1 MKLHVTAVI
10 MAVVVA
16 STVWV
21 LGDEVKTAASP
32 VPTLKS
38 SEKAKWLTSFSEAKT
53 QASKRKVPILAD
65 FSGSDW
71 CGWCIKLDKEVFSKS
86 AFTDYASKN
95 LVLLMVDFPRK
106 KHQDAALKQQNE
118 KLSTQFG
125 IEGFPTVLLLDSD
138 GNVLAR
144 TGYRPGGAEV
154 YVKHLQDLVQKK

>member
-1 MKLHVTAVI
+1 
-10 MAVVVA
+10 
-16 STVWV
+16 
-21 LGDEVKTAASP
+21 
-32 VPTLKS
+32 
-38 SEKAKWLTSFSEAKT
+38 
-53 QASKRKVPILAD
+53 
-65 FSGSDW
+65 
-71 CGWCIKLDKEVFSKS
+71 
-86 AFTDYASKN
+86 
-95 LVLLMVDFPRK
+95 MVDFPRK

>member
-1 MKLHVTAVI
+1 MKLHVTALITAIVLT
-10 MAVVVA
+10 

-21 LGDEVKTAASP
+21 SGGEVKEPASP
-32 VPTLKS
+32 ALTLKS
-38 SEKAKWLTSFSEAKT
+38 AEKTKWLTSFSEAKT